1 MSLNN
6 HDILRTAIK
15 ILSQRMY
22 SVQELRS
29 KLISKGYS
37 PADIDHTIA
46 ELSHLHYLDDI
57 ALGEFLFNKYHRASK
72 YSIKQVV
79 YKLSNRGLDSQ
90 TIDIILTQHNSI
102 DETKA
107 ALNLVRKRY
116 LNPQSVEPDKMIRYL
131 SSKGFPYH
139 VINHITDLFAK

>member
-6 HDILRTAIK
+6 HDILQTAIK

-37 PADIDHTIA
+37 LADIDPTIA
-46 ELSHLHYLDDI
+46 ELSHRHYLDDI
-57 ALGEFLFNKYHRASK
+57 ALGELLFNKYHRAGK
-72 YSIKQVV
+72 YSIKQIIF
-79 YKLSNRGLDSQ
+79 KLSSRGLDSQ
-90 TIDIILTQHNSI
+90 TIDIILTQHDSI

-116 LNPQSVEPDKMIRYL
+116 LNPQSIEPDKIIRYL

-139 VINHITDLFAK
+139 VIHHVTDLFAK

>member
-1 MSLNN
+1 MSLNS

-15 ILSQRMY
+15 LLSQRMY

-29 KLISKGYS
+29 KLICKGYL
-37 PADIDHTIA
+37 PADIDPTIA
-46 ELSHLHYLDDI
+46 ELSHRHYLDDI
-57 ALGEFLFNKYHRASK
+57 ALGELLYNKYHRAGK
-72 YSIKQVV
+72 YSIKQIIF
-79 YKLSNRGLDSQ
+79 KLSSRGLNSQ
-90 TIDIILTQHNSI
+90 TIDTILTQHNSI

-139 VINHITDLFAK
+139 VIHHITNLFAK